1 MLCHKTPLCHAWK
14 LWWFCTR
21 LFHMPIIYACISQKY
36 SWRPLTRSKHPQVWC
51 MVLGLFMALTVVMQD
66 RSCESL
72 VWMAENFNIDHLW
85 FFPVCWPESLFP
97 RQKLSLWLAGWI
109 DHVYWLYVQQM
120 GISIWTWASPVGRM
134 RLACLLHHNQ
144 PDCLLQHSK
153 D

>member
-1 MLCHKTPLCHAWK
+1 MLCHKTPLCLKTLVILHK
-14 LWWFCTR
+14 
-21 LFHMPIIYACISQKY
+21 IIPYICLLYIMHIPEIFLAT
-36 SWRPLTRSKHPQVWC
+36 LTRSKHPQVWC

-97 RQKLSLWLAGWI
+97 RQKISLWLAGWI